1 VLEHVD
7 LDAEAVQGGLEASVD
22 LVRAQPA
29 RGIDVG
35 QAGDGDVLEQHGRT
49 PGSLW
54 EQASLAPGTSNP
66 GRSPG
71 QGPPRVRRRSA
82 AAAPDREAL
91 RAILE
96 AVQGLDDVAAQA
108 RGLVAGQDLQL
119 VADPQAVALVEP
131 DLLLDRDLDLAA
143 LLAGRGRG

>member
-1 VLEHVD
+1 RCGPGRRWRR
-7 LDAEAVQGGLEASVD
+7 AGTTWAYTRK
-22 LVRAQPA
+22 LV
-29 RGIDVG
+29 
-35 QAGDGDVLEQHGRT
+35 
-49 PGSLW
+49 
-54 EQASLAPGTSNP
+54 GTSQFSTRNVES
-66 GRSPG
+66 RSQPG

-91 RAILE
+91 RAVLE

-131 DLLLDRDLDLAA
+131 DLLL
-143 LLAGRGRG
+143 